1 MRELWSRTPGQA
13 DPGLDKP
20 GIFRIKNPMS
30 DDAIKLNYITWKSY
44 SEGDVGVDFRK
55 DLQPIKE
62 YNNSIVNQTIVDFRN
77 YK

>member
-1 MRELWSRTPGQA
+1 
-13 DPGLDKP
+13 
-20 GIFRIKNPMS
+20 MS

-62 YNNSIVNQTIVDFRN
+62 YNNSIVNQTIIP
-77 YK
+77 